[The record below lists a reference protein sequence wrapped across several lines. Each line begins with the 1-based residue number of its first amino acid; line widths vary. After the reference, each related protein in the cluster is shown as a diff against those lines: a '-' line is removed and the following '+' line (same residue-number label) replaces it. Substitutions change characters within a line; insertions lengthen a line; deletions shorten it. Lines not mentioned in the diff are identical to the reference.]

1 MRLRRRVFASLAPL
15 LGVSALVAI
24 IAAGPASSK
33 QQGLH
38 SKGQH
43 PLVRLIHSVFQLVAP
58 AAEAPATDA
67 RAHRGSPR
75 TFLSSAALAY
85 TPLGHSLWM
94 VGSLPVPLNA
104 ERSQQRVQL
113 RC

>member
-1 MRLRRRVFASLAPL
+1 MRLRRSVLATLAPL

-24 IAAGPASSK
+24 IAAGPESLKPAK
-33 QQGLH
+33 AQQN
-38 SKGQH
+38 

-58 AAEAPATDA
+58 APEAPPSDA
-67 RAHRGSPR
+67 RAQHPSPR
-75 TFLSSAALAY
+75 AFLSSAALAY

-94 VGSLPVPLNA
+94 ITAPLVPLA
-104 ERSQQRVQL
+104 AARAQQRPLL